1 MALLAILT
9 CFSCGSKPSS
19 STPQAKTT
27 DRKKHSEVAIVAK
40 TSEEQD
46 AITPQR
52 RALVIGLGEQ
62 EDASWAK
69 INGDKDVAYVKK
81 MLSDAGYQDV
91 RTLVNRQATKAGIVK
106 AFRLL
111 AENCRMGD
119 QVYVHFSGHGQQVT
133 DVNGDEGTDSLDEA
147 WIPYDAYLTY
157 SDSYKG
163 EKHLVDD
170 EVNELLAAV
179 KTKIGD
185 KGRLLVVVDACHSG
199 DSSRGS
205 DDEVVRGVGDI
216 FSIPIKQRGK
226 GRKLQERWLTL
237 SACEDFQVNSEMRR
251 PVVGKLTFALYSL
264 AGKGIS
270 LQGVEDFMERYQGTL
285 PQTPVL
291 TGTTEEYTLS
301 IFF

>member
-1 MALLAILT
+1 M
-9 CFSCGSKPSS
+9 
-19 STPQAKTT
+19 
-27 DRKKHSEVAIVAK
+27 
-40 TSEEQD
+40 
-46 AITPQR
+46 
-52 RALVIGLGEQ
+52 
-62 EDASWAK
+62 
-69 INGDKDVAYVKK
+69 
-81 MLSDAGYQDV
+81 
-91 RTLVNRQATKAGIVK
+91 
-106 AFRLL
+106 
-111 AENCRMGD
+111 
-119 QVYVHFSGHGQQVT
+119 
-133 DVNGDEGTDSLDEA
+133 
-147 WIPYDAYLTY
+147 
-157 SDSYKG
+157 
-163 EKHLVDD
+163 
-170 EVNELLAAV
+170 NELLAAV